1 MKRQQKTKETL
12 QKILPSGNKENDFFQ
27 QVWELVRQI
36 PKGRV
41 TSYGAIAAALGLKSG
56 ARMVGWAMNS
66 SHGQQPIVPAHRVVN
81 RNGQLSGKNHFA
93 TPTLMQELLEKEGIR
108 IQNETIINF
117 SQHFW
122 DPQQE
127 S

>member
-1 MKRQQKTKETL
+1 MKRQQKTKESL

-66 SHGQQPIVPAHRVVN
+66 SHGQKPVVPAHRVVN

-93 TPTLMQELLEKEGIR
+93 TPTLMHELLEKEGIR
-108 IQNETIINF
+108 IQDDTIINF